1 MSDLE
6 TLVAKMTL
14 ADLATQTGRS
24 VADIVAFA
32 LGARIASAPRA
43 VKAAVVGAV
52 VAKRRGRKGKRG
64 RLAKAVAAAKGSL
77 RTAAGR
83 TDLDDRVLAAI
94 RAASGPTRSV
104 DIESQVGGTPQQ
116 RRAALH
122 RLLKLRKIKR
132 EGAARATVYIAR

>member
-1 MSDLE
+1 MSELE

-14 ADLATQTGRS
+14 ADLAAQTGRS
-24 VADIVAFA
+24 VADIVAYA
-32 LGARIASAPRA
+32 LGAKGSAAPRVA
-43 VKAAVVGAV
+43 KAAVEAAP
-52 VAKRRGRKGKRG
+52 AKRGRKGKRG
-64 RLAKAVAAAKGSL
+64 RAPKASKREGSL

-94 RAASGPTRSV
+94 KSAGGPTRSV

-122 RLLKLRKIKR
+122 RLVKSKKIKR
-132 EGAARATVYIAR
+132 EGVARATTYIAR